1 MFTGAS
7 PGYIGAALY
16 TVGAAPDSIRAPIDS
31 NGAPPD
37 SIGALPDAWLQPLLP
52 YSTTVLPPS
61 IYGSLAIDFYDMV
74 YMIISLMYLVKGAF
88 RRPLKCLARLTDL

>member
-1 MFTGAS
+1 MGPEGIILVNPPNTTLQQSLTHSALEALFTGAS

-37 SIGALPDAWLQPLLP
+37 SIGALPDSIGAPPDSFYGCLVTSTPPL
-52 YSTTVLPPS
+52 
-61 IYGSLAIDFYDMV
+61 
-74 YMIISLMYLVKGAF
+74 
-88 RRPLKCLARLTDL
+88 